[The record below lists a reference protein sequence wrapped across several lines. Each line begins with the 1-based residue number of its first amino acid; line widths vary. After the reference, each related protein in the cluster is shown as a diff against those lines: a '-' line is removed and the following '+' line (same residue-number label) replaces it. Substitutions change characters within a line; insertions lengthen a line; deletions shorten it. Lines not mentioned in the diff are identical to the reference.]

1 MIIFDKLLNVDAENV
16 LKKVSTKN
24 KKKMLTILSLF
35 VKLVFVDKKMSKKNM
50 SKKSFKKY

>member
-1 MIIFDKLLNVDAENV
+1 MILFDKLLNVDAENV

-50 SKKSFKKY
+50 SKKSIKKY